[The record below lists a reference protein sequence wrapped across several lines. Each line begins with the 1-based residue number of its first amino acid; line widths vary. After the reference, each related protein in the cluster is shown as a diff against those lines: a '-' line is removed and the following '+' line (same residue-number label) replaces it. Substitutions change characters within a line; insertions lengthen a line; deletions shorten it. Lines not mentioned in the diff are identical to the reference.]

1 MKTGDFHANKVSG
14 VRKNGTPSANGHQG
28 HASDGVAKRHV
39 ELFGE
44 NGRGKNSNGQDAP
57 YRLQKSRNGEKDRG

>member
-28 HASDGVAKRHV
+28 RYLAKMAAEKILTDRTD
-39 ELFGE
+39 LIGSK
-44 NGRGKNSNGQDAP
+44 NPAMGGK
-57 YRLQKSRNGEKDRG
+57 RRE